1 MKLKKYNSVLRAS
14 LLSVSCV
21 FGLMSCDGGSSG
33 SASEQSEITIP
44 SAPNDANEEVVG
56 EAFDASGADVSLE
69 GVYQT
74 EVFNGINDERTSRNL
89 SALTLNSDLSA
100 LAEEHNQNLISRAIA
115 NGNIQIDHEG
125 AQARADS
132 VFANGGVAYGEN
144 IAGIRGFGESVVAE
158 TFVEGWVNSPGHFE
172 NLTGVFTTTGVAVT
186 VDDRDGTIYAT
197 QIFSR

>member
-1 MKLKKYNSVLRAS
+1 MKNDYATWSSGILVA
-14 LLSVSCV
+14 VCV
-21 FGLMSCDGGSSG
+21 FGLMSCDGGGSG
-33 SASEQSEITIP
+33 DSAVESEIVIP
-44 SAPNDANEEVVG
+44 SAPNAANDEVVG
-56 EAFDASGADVSLE
+56 DDFDTSGADASLE

-100 LAEEHNQNLISRAIA
+100 LAEEHNQDLISRATV
-115 NGNIQIDHEG
+115 NGNIQIDHDG

-144 IAGIRGFGESVVAE
+144 IAGIRGFGESVVSE

-172 NLTGVFTTTGVAVT
+172 NLTGDFTTTGVAVT

-197 QIFSR
+197 QIFTR

>member
-1 MKLKKYNSVLRAS
+1 MLRAS

-33 SASEQSEITIP
+33 SASAGSASEQSEITIP
-44 SAPNDANEEVVG
+44 SAPNAANDEVVG

-89 SALTLNSDLSA
+89 PALTLNSDLSA

-172 NLTGVFTTTGVAVT
+172 NLTGDFTTTGVAVT
-186 VDDRDGTIYAT
+186 VDDEDGTIYAT